1 MKTKKL
7 LSILALLCI
16 TASSAWADFT
26 PQTGDEWNS
35 DTKTL
40 TVNSDP
46 KASAYRN
53 KTEIEHLIFANA
65 VTTIN
70 NQAFMG
76 CTNLASITFGSGLT
90 TINAYAF
97 QGCTNLTTVTLP
109 ASVTAIV
116 GSFNG
121 CTNLTTVT
129 LNSNPAI
136 VGTAFPSGA
145 TVTMNLT
152 AHEGE
157 TGEYWMTFYNKY
169 QNFQVPTTGT
179 QIFKAA
185 LSGTSLKLTELTA
198 EDKTVTKDNAVILK
212 STTGST
218 ISLTLTT
225 TASSNDFSSNS
236 LLGVSAAAG
245 LTAPDPSTIYVLNNG
260 SQGVGF
266 YKLAGGNTLE
276 ANEAYLTYDGSEE
289 FLGFSSS
296 EPAEPATYT
305 VSLKEG
311 TEDATSWQGK
321 AGTGDYQELPLT
333 GLEAGTAV
341 SVKYSGTK
349 KVKSVKA
356 KKKQ

>member
-46 KASAYRN
+46 NASAYRN

-70 NQAFMG
+70 NQAFRG
-76 CTNLASITFGSGLT
+76 CTKLASITFGSGLT
-90 TINAYAF
+90 TINQYAF
-97 QGCTNLTTVTLP
+97 QGCTSLTTVTLP
-109 ASVTAIV
+109 ASVTTIEG

-157 TGEYWMTFYNKY
+157 VGEYWMTFYNKY

-185 LSGTSLKLTELTA
+185 LSGTSLTLTELET
-198 EDKTVTKDNAVILK
+198 DKIVTKNNAVILK
-212 STTGST
+212 STTGP

-225 TASSNDFSSNS
+225 TDSSNDYDGNDLS
-236 LLGVSAAAG
+236 GVSDAAG
-245 LTAPDPSTIYVLNNG
+245 MTATDPSTTYVLNTG

-266 YKLAGGNTLE
+266 YKLASGKTIGLGK
-276 ANEAYLTYDGSEE
+276 AYLTYSGGGAAAARGY
-289 FLGFSSS
+289 FLFDETTGI
-296 EPAEPATYT
+296 EMPTAE
-305 VSLKEG
+305 G
-311 TEDATSWQGK
+311 NGDAEAVVYDLQGRRVLNPTK
-321 AGTGDYQELPLT
+321 
-333 GLEAGTAV
+333 GLYIVNG
-341 SVKYSGTK
+341 K
-349 KVKSVKA
+349 KVFINK
-356 KKKQ
+356 

>member
-1 MKTKKL
+1 MKRKL
-7 LSILALLCI
+7 FSILALLCI

-70 NQAFMG
+70 NQAFQG
-76 CTNLASITFGSGLT
+76 CTKLASITFGSGLT
-90 TINAYAF
+90 TIYPYAF
-97 QGCTNLTTVTLP
+97 QGCTSLTTVTLP
-109 ASVTAIV
+109 ASVTTIAG

-121 CTNLTTVT
+121 CNNLTTVT

-157 TGEYWMTFYNKY
+157 TGEFWMTFYNQY

-185 LSGTSLKLTELTA
+185 LSGTSLKLMELET
-198 EDKTVTKDNAVILK
+198 DKIVTKANAVILK

-225 TASSNDFSSNS
+225 TASSNDFSSNDLS
-236 LLGVSAAAG
+236 GVSAAAG
-245 LTAPDPSTIYVLNNG
+245 MTATNPSTTYVLNTG

-266 YKLAGGNTLE
+266 YKLASGKTIGLGK
-276 ANEAYLTYDGSEE
+276 AYLTYSGGGAAAARGY
-289 FLGFSSS
+289 FLFDETTGI
-296 EPAEPATYT
+296 EMPTAEDDNAA
-305 VSLKEG
+305 
-311 TEDATSWQGK
+311 DAVVYDLQGRRVVNPTK
-321 AGTGDYQELPLT
+321 
-333 GLEAGTAV
+333 GLYIVNG
-341 SVKYSGTK
+341 K
-349 KVKSVKA
+349 KVFINK
-356 KKKQ
+356 

>member
-40 TVNSDP
+40 TVNSGP

-70 NQAFMG
+70 NQAFQG

-90 TINAYAF
+90 TINTYAF
-97 QGCTNLTTVTLP
+97 QGCTSLTTVTLP
-109 ASVTAIV
+109 ASVTTILG

-129 LNSNPAI
+129 LNSNLAI

-157 TGEYWMTFYNKY
+157 TGEFWMTFYNKN
-169 QNFQVPTTGT
+169 QNFQVPATGT

-185 LSGTSLKLTELTA
+185 LSGTALTLTELET
-198 EDKTVTKDNAVILK
+198 DKIVTKDNAVILK

-225 TASSNDFSSNS
+225 TASSNDFSSNDLS
-236 LLGVSAAAG
+236 GVSAAAG
-245 LTAPDPSTIYVLNNG
+245 MTATDPSTTYVLNTG

-266 YKLAGGNTLE
+266 YKLASGKTIGLGK
-276 ANEAYLTYDGSEE
+276 AYLTYSGGGAAAARGY
-289 FLGFSSS
+289 FLFDETTGI
-296 EPAEPATYT
+296 EMPTAE
-305 VSLKEG
+305 G
-311 TEDATSWQGK
+311 NGDAEAVVYDLQGRRVLNPTK
-321 AGTGDYQELPLT
+321 
-333 GLEAGTAV
+333 GLYIVNG
-341 SVKYSGTK
+341 K
-349 KVKSVKA
+349 KVFINK
-356 KKKQ
+356 